1 MPPTFRPTTPTT
13 VLARLALAAALL
25 CALLLPAGAADQP
38 PAAPA
43 APAAPAE
50 APLARLAMLPLLSG
64 HPAGS
69 QLPVILLMM
78 LRPGQELAS
87 PDGQPGQLAIGLA
100 PGAGA
105 ELDQIQAAPF
115 KPGEDGGQR
124 VLLRGRLKLAPDLPP
139 GPRMV
144 KGQLQIPLA
153 GGPRRLEFVLPLVV
167 LAADERP
174 QVLSPEMAA
183 SLGLAVDGALNAPAP
198 SRGVSGPGPENATPP
213 APPTPSV
220 GAEGGLG
227 QALGGLISGETKSE
241 HFRGLPLWAVLLLS
255 VVIGLALNLT
265 PCVYPLI
272 PITVSFFGGRGDSGR
287 AGLLPSALAYWL
299 GMASTYT
306 ALGAL
311 AALSGAAL
319 GGWLGNPVVVL
330 FLVAVFLLLA
340 ASMFGL
346 WEIRLPAALTRMGAA
361 NRSGVLGALMMGLTV
376 GLLAAPCI
384 GPVVLALMTHVA
396 SVGSL
401 GYGLIVF
408 FALSVGLGAPLTVL
422 ALFSGSL
429 TRLPGAGEWMLWVR
443 KFFGVVLALMAVHTA
458 QPLTG
463 PELYRWLMVLTGLVG
478 GIYLAFFEKSGKGG
492 FRVVKWVAG
501 LGLVVLAALFWWW
514 TAPTPQEAGHLEWT
528 PYSQAV
534 LDQAAREG
542 RPVLVDFSAAWC
554 APCRQMEAETFPD
567 PRVQK
572 ALAPF
577 LLVKVDVT
585 SDPGPEARNLMR
597 QWRVRGVPTMMFIDR
612 QGQAMQDLA
621 AVGFLGPEDFLA
633 RVRMVNARLG
643 APGQ

>member
-1 MPPTFRPTTPTT
+1 
-13 VLARLALAAALL
+13 
-25 CALLLPAGAADQP
+25 
-38 PAAPA
+38 
-43 APAAPAE
+43 
-50 APLARLAMLPLLSG
+50 
-64 HPAGS
+64 
-69 QLPVILLMM
+69 
-78 LRPGQELAS
+78 
-87 PDGQPGQLAIGLA
+87 
-100 PGAGA
+100 
-105 ELDQIQAAPF
+105 
-115 KPGEDGGQR
+115 
-124 VLLRGRLKLAPDLPP
+124 
-139 GPRMV
+139 
-144 KGQLQIPLA
+144 
-153 GGPRRLEFVLPLVV
+153 
-167 LAADERP
+167 
-174 QVLSPEMAA
+174 MAA

>member
-1 MPPTFRPTTPTT
+1 MLFR
-13 VLARLALAAALL
+13 
-25 CALLLPAGAADQP
+25 
-38 PAAPA
+38 
-43 APAAPAE
+43 
-50 APLARLAMLPLLSG
+50 S
-64 HPAGS
+64 
-69 QLPVILLMM
+69 
-78 LRPGQELAS
+78 
-87 PDGQPGQLAIGLA
+87 
-100 PGAGA
+100 
-105 ELDQIQAAPF
+105 
-115 KPGEDGGQR
+115 
-124 VLLRGRLKLAPDLPP
+124 
-139 GPRMV
+139 
-144 KGQLQIPLA
+144 
-153 GGPRRLEFVLPLVV
+153 
-167 LAADERP
+167 
-174 QVLSPEMAA
+174 
-183 SLGLAVDGALNAPAP
+183 
-198 SRGVSGPGPENATPP
+198 
-213 APPTPSV
+213 
-220 GAEGGLG
+220 
-227 QALGGLISGETKSE
+227 
-241 HFRGLPLWAVLLLS
+241 
-255 VVIGLALNLT
+255 LT

-272 PITVSFFGGRGDSGR
+272 PITVSFFGGRSQTSR
-287 AGLLPSALAYWL
+287 AGVLPGALAYWL

-319 GGWLGNPVVVL
+319 GGWLSNPWVVL

-422 ALFSGSL
+422 AIFSGSL

-443 KFFGVVLALMAVHTA
+443 KFFGVVLVLMAVYTA

-463 PELYRWLMVLTGLVG
+463 PELYRWLMVLAALVG
-478 GIYLAFFEKSGKGG
+478 GLYLAFWEKSGKGG
-492 FRVVKWVAG
+492 FRVVKWLVG

-514 TAPTPQEAGHLEWT
+514 TTPAPQEAGHLEWT
-528 PYSQAV
+528 PYSQAL
-534 LDQAAREG
+534 LDKAAQEG
-542 RPVLVDFSAAWC
+542 RPVVVDFSAAWC

-585 SDPGPEARNLMR
+585 SDPGPEGKNLMR
-597 QWRVRGVPTMMFIDR
+597 QWRVRGVPTIMFIDR
-612 QGQAMQDLA
+612 QGKALLDLA
-621 AVGFLGPEDFLA
+621 SVGYMGPEEFLE
-633 RVRMVNARLG
+633 RLQMVSARLG
-643 APGQ
+643 APAK